1 MGILILLISFQIL
14 AIWFLQIPLKT
25 CEMQSKLRLNG
36 FFFSKNYKNRS
47 AAGCSAPRTSP
58 VFEMHLFTE
67 LAAQV
72 RHFFEQNHLTYGSSF
87 LT

>member
-1 MGILILLISFQIL
+1 M
-14 AIWFLQIPLKT
+14 A
-25 CEMQSKLRLNG
+25 

-47 AAGCSAPRTSP
+47 AAGGSAPRTSS

-72 RHFFEQNHLTYGSSF
+72 RHFFEQNDLT
-87 LT
+87 